1 MARYYR
7 NKPIDWGY
15 AKVITD
21 PFLFWFTGLM
31 LGMCSMIIFPTVMVN
46 IYGVAATALSVLV
59 MIVVGFSF
67 FIPIM
72 LIPQAINFCAKLKH
86 KYNYRKE
93 VKEWEKENAEQRLLD
108 SRDDT
113 LAFLKEMRK

>member
-1 MARYYR
+1 MARYYS

-15 AKVITD
+15 EKIIHDTFVWVAV
-21 PFLFWFTGLM
+21 GLI
-31 LGMCSMIIFPTVMVN
+31 LGMFSMIFFPAFMINEV
-46 IYGVAATALSVLV
+46 GVEVTALSILV
-59 MIVVGFSF
+59 MIVGGFSF

-72 LIPQAINFCAKLKH
+72 LIPSAVNLCAKLKH

-93 VKEWEKENAEQRLLD
+93 VKTWEEENAAQRLLD